1 MKSKISKAK
10 QTHISTPLYE
20 SLAKFNVS
28 MINQYLVKGEA
39 LIVNKAGKR
48 VKDDFLKK
56 YSNGTAKPYYI
67 RNKHN
72 LLVKSSAD
80 DIVTTKDS
88 ATMLLSNQRVCFSD
102 VALIYLFQLTGHN
115 KNMFLFIVFYLI
127 NRDTLEFNTDSYV
140 KNKYIDFCNTVGYK
154 APQKVTIDDTIKTLS
169 KLGLIQNISKNHYML
184 NPIVVMFK
192 SDLLRGRAI
201 NKYAQLLFDNGKDI
215 IKEMLP

>member
-1 MKSKISKAK
+1 MKSKIFKAK
-10 QTHISTPLYE
+10 QSHVTTPLYE
-20 SLAKFNVS
+20 SLAKFNYN
-28 MINQYLVKGEA
+28 MINEYLVEGEP

-56 YSNGTAKPYYI
+56 YKNGTAKPYYT
-67 RNKHN
+67 RGKHN
-72 LLVKSSAD
+72 LLVKIATD
-80 DIVTTKDS
+80 EIVTTKDS
-88 ATMLLSNQRVCFSD
+88 STLLLSNQRVCFSD
-102 VALIYLFQLTGHN
+102 VALVYLFQLTGHN

-127 NRDTLEFNTDSYV
+127 NKDTLEFNTDSYV
-140 KNKYIDFCNTVGYK
+140 KNKYIDFCNAVGYK
-154 APQKVTIDDTIKTLS
+154 SPQKITIDDTIKTLS

-192 SDLLRGRAI
+192 NDLLRRRAI